1 MIDQLLSELR
11 KMRSTRTNLGLL
23 AGMIALTLLSV
34 LVNGLVLSAAD
45 LSGHDNQHTLV
56 SAGTSGA
63 LFASLIGVMA
73 ITSEFRHGT
82 IRSTF
87 LVTPD
92 RNRVIAA
99 KVVASLLMGIAFGLV
114 AIALSFGI
122 GYAILAGR
130 GIDFALDT
138 NHVVLLVL
146 GTLVMTALWAALGV
160 GLGAVVTNQVFAVI
174 GMIVWAFFI
183 DNLVRALVPDVGR
196 FTPVGASDAV
206 TAGFA
211 DYLLAPALGGL
222 LLIAYAVAFV
232 AAGALLVAR
241 RDVT

>member
-23 AGMIALTLLSV
+23 AGMVALTLLTV
-34 LVNGLVLSAAD
+34 LINGFVLSVAE
-45 LSGHDNQHTLV
+45 LRGHDNQHLLL

-87 LVTPD
+87 LVTP
-92 RNRVIAA
+92 RRSRVIAA
-99 KVVASLLMGIAFGLV
+99 KVVASLLMGIVFGLV
-114 AIALSFGI
+114 AISISFGV
-122 GYAILAGR
+122 GYAILTGR

-138 NHVVLLVL
+138 GHVVLLVV
-146 GTLVMTALWAALGV
+146 GTVSMTALWAAMGV
-160 GLGAVVTNQVFAVI
+160 GIGAVVRNQVFAVI
-174 GMIVWAFFI
+174 GVIVWAL
-183 DNLVRALVPDVGR
+183 LVDDLIRALLPDVGR
-196 FTPVGASDAV
+196 FTPVGASDSV

-211 DYLLAPALGGL
+211 DYLLAPALGAL
-222 LLIAYAVAFV
+222 LLAAYALVVV
-232 AAGALLVAR
+232 AAGATLVAR

>member
-23 AGMIALTLLSV
+23 AGMVALTLLMV
-34 LVNGLVLSAAD
+34 LINGFVLSVAE
-45 LSGHDNQHTLV
+45 LRGHENQHLLL

-73 ITSEFRHGT
+73 ITSEVRHGT

-92 RNRVIAA
+92 RSRVIAA
-99 KVVASLLMGIAFGLV
+99 KVVASLLMGIVFGLV
-114 AIALSFGI
+114 AIGISFGV
-122 GYAILAGR
+122 GYAILTGR

-138 NHVVLLVL
+138 GHIVLLVL
-146 GTLVMTALWAALGV
+146 GTIFMTALWAAMGV
-160 GLGAVVTNQVFAVI
+160 GIGAVVRNQVFAVI
-174 GMIVWAFFI
+174 GVIVWAFFV
-183 DNLVRALVPDVGR
+183 DNLIRALLPDVGR

-211 DYLLAPALGGL
+211 DYLLAPALGAL
-222 LLIAYAVAFV
+222 LLAVYTLVFV
-232 AAGALLVAR
+232 AAGAMLVAR

>member
-34 LVNGLVLSAAD
+34 LVNGFVLSASD
-45 LSGHDNQHTLV
+45 LRGHDNQHLLL

-99 KVVASLLMGIAFGLV
+99 KVVASLLMGIVFGLV
-114 AIALSFGI
+114 AIGLSFGI

-130 GIDFALDT
+130 GIDFALDAS
-138 NHVVLLVL
+138 HVVLLVL
-146 GTLVMTALWAALGV
+146 GTLFMTAMWAALGV
-160 GLGAVVTNQVFAVI
+160 GLGALVRNQVFAVI
-174 GMIVWAFFI
+174 GVIVWAFFV
-183 DNLVRALVPDVGR
+183 DNLIRAVVPDVGR
-196 FTPVGASDAV
+196 FTPVGASDSV

-211 DYLLAPALGGL
+211 DYLLAPALGAL
-222 LLIAYAVAFV
+222 LLAAYAAVFL

>member
-23 AGMIALTLLSV
+23 AGMVALTLLTV
-34 LVNGLVLSAAD
+34 LINGFVLGVAE
-45 LSGHDNQHTLV
+45 LRGHDNQHLLL

-92 RNRVIAA
+92 RSRVIAA
-99 KVVASLLMGIAFGLV
+99 KVVASLLMGIVFGLV
-114 AIALSFGI
+114 AIGISFGV
-122 GYAILAGR
+122 GYAILTGR

-138 NHVVLLVL
+138 GHIVLLVL
-146 GTLVMTALWAALGV
+146 GTIFMTALWAAMGV
-160 GLGAVVTNQVFAVI
+160 GIGAVVRNQVFAVI
-174 GMIVWAFFI
+174 GVIVWAFFV
-183 DNLVRALVPDVGR
+183 DNLIRALLPDAGR
-196 FTPVGASDAV
+196 FTPVGASDSV

-211 DYLLAPALGGL
+211 DYLLSPALGAL
-222 LLIAYAVAFV
+222 LLAVYTLVFV
-232 AAGALLVAR
+232 AAGAMLVAR

>member
-23 AGMIALTLLSV
+23 AGMVALTLLTV
-34 LVNGLVLSAAD
+34 LINGFVLSVAE
-45 LSGHDNQHTLV
+45 LRGHENQHLLL

-87 LVTPD
+87 LVTP
-92 RNRVIAA
+92 RRSRVIAA
-99 KVVASLLMGIAFGLV
+99 KVVASLLMGIVFGLV
-114 AIALSFGI
+114 AIGISFGV
-122 GYAILAGR
+122 GYAILTGR

-138 NHVVLLVL
+138 GHVVLLVV
-146 GTLVMTALWAALGV
+146 GTVFMTALWAAMGV
-160 GLGAVVTNQVFAVI
+160 GIGAVVRNQVFAVI
-174 GMIVWAFFI
+174 GVIVWAL
-183 DNLVRALVPDVGR
+183 LVDDLIRALLPDVGR
-196 FTPVGASDAV
+196 FTPVGASDSV

-211 DYLLAPALGGL
+211 DYLLAPALGAL
-222 LLIAYAVAFV
+222 LLAAYALVVV
-232 AAGALLVAR
+232 AAGAMLVAR

>member
-23 AGMIALTLLSV
+23 AGMVALTLLTV
-34 LVNGLVLSAAD
+34 LINGFVLSVAE
-45 LSGHDNQHTLV
+45 LRGHDNQHVLL

-87 LVTPD
+87 LVTPG
-92 RNRVIAA
+92 RSRVIAA
-99 KVVASLLMGIAFGLV
+99 KVVASLLMGIVFGLF
-114 AIALSFGI
+114 AIGISFGV
-122 GYAILAGR
+122 GYAILTGR

-138 NHVVLLVL
+138 GHVALLVL
-146 GTLVMTALWAALGV
+146 GTVLMTALWAAMGV
-160 GLGAVVTNQVFAVI
+160 GIGAVVRNQVFAVI
-174 GMIVWAFFI
+174 GVIVWAFFV
-183 DNLVRALVPDVGR
+183 DNLIRALLPDAGR
-196 FTPVGASDAV
+196 FTPVGASDSV

-211 DYLLAPALGGL
+211 DYLLAPALGAL
-222 LLIAYAVAFV
+222 LLAAYALVFV
-232 AAGALLVAR
+232 AAGAALVAR

>member
-23 AGMIALTLLSV
+23 AGMVALTLLTV
-34 LVNGLVLSAAD
+34 LINGFVLGVAE
-45 LSGHDNQHTLV
+45 LRGHDNQHLLL

-73 ITSEFRHGT
+73 ITSEVRHGT

-92 RNRVIAA
+92 RSRVIAA
-99 KVVASLLMGIAFGLV
+99 KVVASLLMGIVFGLV
-114 AIALSFGI
+114 AIGISFGV
-122 GYAILAGR
+122 GYAILTGR

-138 NHVVLLVL
+138 GHIVLLVL
-146 GTLVMTALWAALGV
+146 GTIFMTALWAAMGV
-160 GLGAVVTNQVFAVI
+160 GIGAVVRNQVFAVI
-174 GMIVWAFFI
+174 GVIVWAFFV
-183 DNLVRALVPDVGR
+183 DNLIRALLPDAGR
-196 FTPVGASDAV
+196 FTPVGASDSV

-211 DYLLAPALGGL
+211 DYLLSPALGAL
-222 LLIAYAVAFV
+222 LLAVYTLVFV
-232 AAGALLVAR
+232 AAGAMLVAR

>member
-1 MIDQLLSELR
+1 MIDQLLSEVR

-23 AGMIALTLLSV
+23 AGMVGLTLLSV
-34 LVNGLVLSAAD
+34 LVNGFVLNVAE
-45 LSGHDNQHTLV
+45 LRGHDNQHALL

-63 LFASLIGVMA
+63 LFAALIGVMA

-87 LVTPD
+87 VVTPD
-92 RNRVIAA
+92 RSRVIAA
-99 KVVASLLMGIAFGLV
+99 KVIASLLMGIVFGLV
-114 AIALSFGI
+114 AIGLSFGV

-130 GIDFALDT
+130 GIDLALDT
-138 NHVVLLVL
+138 SHVLLLVS
-146 GTLVMTALWAALGV
+146 GTLLMTALWAALGV
-160 GLGAVVTNQVFAVI
+160 GLGAVIKNQVFAVL
-174 GMIVWAFFI
+174 GLVMWAFVI
-183 DNLVRALVPDVGR
+183 DNLLRELVPDIGR
-196 FTPVGASDAV
+196 FTPVGASDSL

-211 DYLLAPALGGL
+211 DYLLTPAAGGL

-232 AAGALLVAR
+232 AVGAVLVAR

>member
-23 AGMIALTLLSV
+23 AGMVALTLLTV
-34 LVNGLVLSAAD
+34 LINGFVLSATE
-45 LSGHDNQHTLV
+45 LRGHDNQHLLL

-92 RNRVIAA
+92 RSRVIAA
-99 KVVASLLMGIAFGLV
+99 KVVASLLMGIVFGLV
-114 AIALSFGI
+114 AIGLSFGV
-122 GYAILAGR
+122 GYAILTGR
-130 GIDFALDT
+130 GIDFALDAG
-138 NHVVLLVL
+138 HVVLLVL
-146 GTLVMTALWAALGV
+146 GTVLMTALWAAMGV
-160 GLGAVVTNQVFAVI
+160 GIGAVVRNQVFAVI
-174 GMIVWAFFI
+174 GVIVWAFFV
-183 DNLVRALVPDVGR
+183 DNLIRALLPDAGR
-196 FTPVGASDAV
+196 FTPVGASDSV

-211 DYLLAPALGGL
+211 DYLLAPALGAL
-222 LLIAYAVAFV
+222 LLAAYALVFI
-232 AAGALLVAR
+232 AAGAMLVAR

>member
-11 KMRSTRTNLGLL
+11 KMRSTRTDLGLL
-23 AGMIALTLLSV
+23 AGMVALTLLMV
-34 LVNGLVLSAAD
+34 LINGFVLSVAE
-45 LSGHDNQHTLV
+45 LRGHDNQHLLL

-87 LVTPD
+87 LVTP
-92 RNRVIAA
+92 RRSRVIAA
-99 KVVASLLMGIAFGLV
+99 KVVASLLMGIVFGLV
-114 AIALSFGI
+114 AISISFGV
-122 GYAILAGR
+122 GYAILTGR

-138 NHVVLLVL
+138 GHVVLLVV
-146 GTLVMTALWAALGV
+146 GTVSMTALWAAMGV
-160 GLGAVVTNQVFAVI
+160 GIGAVVRNQVFAVI
-174 GMIVWAFFI
+174 GVIVWAL
-183 DNLVRALVPDVGR
+183 LVDDLIRALLPDVGR
-196 FTPVGASDAV
+196 FTPVGASDSV

-211 DYLLAPALGGL
+211 DYLLAPALGAL
-222 LLIAYAVAFV
+222 LLAAYALVVV
-232 AAGALLVAR
+232 AAGATLVAR

>member
-23 AGMIALTLLSV
+23 AGMVALTLLTV
-34 LVNGLVLSAAD
+34 LINGFVLGVAE
-45 LSGHDNQHTLV
+45 LRGHDNQHLLL

-73 ITSEFRHGT
+73 ITSEVRHGT

-92 RNRVIAA
+92 RSRVIAA
-99 KVVASLLMGIAFGLV
+99 KVVASLLMGIVFGLV
-114 AIALSFGI
+114 AIGISFGV
-122 GYAILAGR
+122 GYAILTGR

-138 NHVVLLVL
+138 GHIVLLVL
-146 GTLVMTALWAALGV
+146 GTIFMTALWAAMGV
-160 GLGAVVTNQVFAVI
+160 GIGAVVRNQVFAVI
-174 GMIVWAFFI
+174 GVIVWAFFV
-183 DNLVRALVPDVGR
+183 DNLIRALLPDAGR
-196 FTPVGASDAV
+196 FTPVGASDSV

-211 DYLLAPALGGL
+211 DYLLAPALGAL
-222 LLIAYAVAFV
+222 LLAVYTLVFV
-232 AAGALLVAR
+232 AAGAMLVAR

>member
-23 AGMIALTLLSV
+23 AGMVSLTLLTV
-34 LVNGLVLSAAD
+34 LINGFVLSVGE
-45 LSGHDNQHTLV
+45 LRGHDNQHLLL

-73 ITSEFRHGT
+73 TTSEFRHGT

-92 RNRVIAA
+92 RSRVIAA
-99 KVVASLLMGIAFGLV
+99 KVVASILMGIVFGLV
-114 AIALSFGI
+114 AIGLSFGV
-122 GYAILAGR
+122 GSAILAGR
-130 GIDFALDT
+130 GIDFALHAS
-138 NHVVLLVL
+138 HVVLLVV
-146 GTLVMTALWAALGV
+146 GTIFMTALWAAMGV
-160 GLGAVVTNQVFAVI
+160 GIGAVVRNQVFAVI
-174 GMIVWAFFI
+174 GVIVWAFFV
-183 DNLVRALVPDVGR
+183 DNLIRALLPGAGR
-196 FTPVGASDAV
+196 FTPVGASESV

-211 DYLLAPALGGL
+211 DYLLAPALGAL
-222 LLIAYAVAFV
+222 LLTVYALAFV
-232 AAGALLVAR
+232 AAGTVLVAR

>member
-23 AGMIALTLLSV
+23 AGMIGLTLLSV
-34 LVNGLVLSAAD
+34 LVNGLVLSVAE
-45 LSGHDNQHTLV
+45 LRGHDNQHTLL

-63 LFASLIGVMA
+63 LFAALIGVMA

-87 LVTPD
+87 VVTPD
-92 RNRVIAA
+92 RSRVIAA
-99 KVVASLLMGIAFGLV
+99 KVLASLAMGIAFGLV
-114 AIALSFGI
+114 AIGISFGV

-130 GIDFALDT
+130 GIDLALDT
-138 NHVVLLVL
+138 SHVLLLVF
-146 GTLVMTALWAALGV
+146 GTLLMTALWAALGV
-160 GLGAVVTNQVFAVI
+160 GLGAVVKNQVFAVI
-174 GMIVWAFFI
+174 GLIFWAFVV
-183 DNLVRALVPDVGR
+183 DNLLRELVPDVGR
-196 FTPVGASDAV
+196 FTPVGVSDSV

-211 DYLLAPALGGL
+211 DYLLAPVVGGL
-222 LLIAYAVAFV
+222 LLVAYTAAFV
-232 AAGALLVAR
+232 AGGAFVVAH